1 MKLSIIG
8 IENVIEIIEGDI
20 SFLNIHNNKLYRQVI
35 RFCINE
41 LNDKAKNLIVITNDD
56 ERFLQK
62 DICFVNNLFDYNF
75 DNKSL
80 IDKLVKPYIMELNTY
95 VSNKENETKMYY
107 NLIKP
112 LIDYV
117 NTLEVDYGYKEE
129 LDPNFYLK
137 LIGIDF
143 SINND
148 SNELEK
154 VISIIKLEMKIL
166 RKRLFIFNGLL
177 RILTS
182 SELEELEDFVNE
194 NSVFLLLID
203 NIDESVVVNMNYL
216 YIDDDFGSYYRTKK
230 SI

>member
-8 IENVIEIIEGDI
+8 IENAIEIIEGDI

-41 LNDKAKNLIVITNDD
+41 LNDKAKNLIVIMNDD

-80 IDKLVKPYIMELNTY
+80 VDKLIKPYIMELNTY

-129 LDPNFYLK
+129 LDSNFYLK

-154 VISIIKLEMKIL
+154 VISIIKLEMKVL

-182 SELEELEDFVNE
+182 SELEVLEDFVKE
-194 NSVFLLLID
+194 NSVYLLLID

>member
-8 IENVIEIIEGDI
+8 IENAIEIIEGDI

-41 LNDKAKNLIVITNDD
+41 LNDKAKNLIVIMNGD

-95 VSNKENETKMYY
+95 LSNKENETKMYY

-129 LDPNFYLK
+129 LDSNFYLK

-154 VISIIKLEMKIL
+154 VISIIKLEMKVL

-182 SELEELEDFVNE
+182 SELEELEDFIKE
-194 NSVFLLLID
+194 NSVYLLLMD

-230 SI
+230 SV